1 MMWHWIGLTVFSL
14 TLLPTGLVMAT
25 DRVPKRFRGR
35 LTPVRP
41 RGWALLLIYATG
53 PVNALPRL
61 ADAAPDV
68 TLVCTAVGGMVAVM
82 RLPGIGRRHSCASA
96 PSGRGPSRRGLT
108 PCPPHVARTAG
119 DVKSYRSSP
128 GGLCSPWPSGCW
140 GG

>member
-14 TLLPTGLVMAT
+14 TLLPAGLAMAT
-25 DRVPKRFRGR
+25 DRVPERLRGR

-68 TLVCTAVGGMVAVM
+68 TLFCTAAGGIVAVAGC
-82 RLPGIGRRHSCASA
+82 LVLGVATLAHQRRPVAA
-96 PSGRGPSRRGLT
+96 PREG
-108 PCPPHVARTAG
+108 A
-119 DVKSYRSSP
+119 
-128 GGLCSPWPSGCW
+128 
-140 GG
+140 